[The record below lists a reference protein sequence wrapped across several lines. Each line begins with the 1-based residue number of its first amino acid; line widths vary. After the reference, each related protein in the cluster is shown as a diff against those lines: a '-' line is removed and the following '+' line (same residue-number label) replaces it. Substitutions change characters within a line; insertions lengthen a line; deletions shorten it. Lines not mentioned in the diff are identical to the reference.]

1 MPANTVSISAMD
13 RRNPDAAPA
22 ALSRPKRKKPLW
34 KRVLRSMRRRPGKAA
49 MLMLCTVACSA
60 IAVNALY
67 LQNARHPS
75 PFLAGDSAVAGR
87 GIASAPELPPMRPAE
102 LGPSRDAGRTTLT
115 REAAAAPAKEP
126 AVTRVAA
133 SRDLLLQDPI
143 LREMAQRQPQ
153 PVASA
158 PAPEKRVVAAAP
170 KVVAPSPAPAAA
182 PNASSAARDPIAE
195 LINGG
200 DHRPPAEIRGT
211 NPVRPV
217 AAAQRALMKLG
228 YGVPKADGR
237 MSDETRSA
245 LARFEKDRNIAV
257 TRDLSPR
264 TVRELASASGMR
276 VE

>member
-13 RRNPDAAPA
+13 RRNLDAMPVAHA
-22 ALSRPKRKKPLW
+22 RPKRKKPFW
-34 KRVLRSMRRRPGKAA
+34 KRMLRAMRRRPGKSA
-49 MLMLCTVACSA
+49 MLALCTVACSA

-67 LQNARHPS
+67 LQKVRHPS
-75 PFLAGDSAVAGR
+75 PFLAGEPTLTGRSLAAV
-87 GIASAPELPPMRPAE
+87 PELQLPPMRPAD
-102 LGPSRDAGRTTLT
+102 LGPSRDAARETFTPRESAN
-115 REAAAAPAKEP
+115 REA
-126 AVTRVAA
+126 VLR
-133 SRDLLLQDPI
+133 DPI

-153 PVASA
+153 PVPATA
-158 PAPEKRVVAAAP
+158 APEKRVVAAAP
-170 KVVAPSPAPAAA
+170 KAAAPSPPPAVPAVAPGV
-182 PNASSAARDPIAE
+182 ARDPIAE

-217 AAAQRALMKLG
+217 ASAQRALMKLG

-245 LARFEKDRNIAV
+245 LARFERDRNIAV

>member
-22 ALSRPKRKKPLW
+22 ALSRPKSKKPFW
-34 KRVLRSMRRRPGKAA
+34 KRALCSMRRRPGKAA

-75 PFLAGDSAVAGR
+75 PFLAGDSASTGR

-102 LGPSRDAGRTTLT
+102 LGPSRDAGRTSPV
-115 REAAAAPAKEP
+115 REAAAPAKEP
-126 AVTRVAA
+126 SGTRVAA
-133 SRDLLLQDPI
+133 SRELVLQDPI

-158 PAPEKRVVAAAP
+158 SAPEKRVVAAAP
-170 KVVAPSPAPAAA
+170 KAVAPSPAPAAA
-182 PNASSAARDPIAE
+182 PVASSAARDPIAE